1 MVREEGYKRLGMTR
15 DHKQKDPASTDHDG
29 GQHGRTSTLATITV
43 VPGPSSEDDSG
54 ELVVCDAAHLSPG
67 GRVEI
72 SGAAHFGVT
81 VFNVGGKFHALLNHC
96 PHTGGPLCRGRIRP
110 LVSSDTVGRWRFE
123 REGEVVKCPF
133 HNWEFDITT
142 GQALHDSRLRARRY
156 PVEVRDGK
164 LVVHLRQKDR
174 NPSCI

>member
-15 DHKQKDPASTDHDG
+15 DHKQKDPASTDHVG
-29 GQHGRTSTLATITV
+29 GQHGRTSTLATISV

-72 SGAAHFGVT
+72 SGAAHFGIT
-81 VFNVGGKFHALLNHC
+81 VFNVGGKFHALLNRC
-96 PHTGGPLCRGRIRP
+96 PHMGGPLCRGRIRP
-110 LVSSDTVGRWRFE
+110 RVFSEAVGRWTFD
-123 REGEVVKCPF
+123 REGEVLKCPF
-133 HNWEFDITT
+133 HNWEFDIAT

-164 LVVHLRQKDR
+164 LVVQLRKKDR
-174 NPSCI
+174 KLS